1 MIKCIVFDSDGTL
14 VDSEYLGHVTME
26 SMLGEQGVAESA
38 AEMMSNFRGAQLAKI
53 VESLEQKHQIY
64 LGESFIFSYR
74 RALEKLF
81 EQKLKPVE
89 GVSEALENIPQ
100 SICVA
105 SGGPVSK
112 IKKALSLT
120 NLEGYFKGNI
130 FSSYEI
136 GSWKPEPDI
145 FLHAAQQMGFAPE
158 ECAVVE
164 DSAVGIQ
171 AALAA
176 NMQPVIYDPL
186 NIYGTYEGVI
196 AIKHME
202 ELKLIFGQGENE

>member
-1 MIKCIVFDSDGTL
+1 MIKCILFDSDGTL

-26 SMLGEQGVAESA
+26 GMLGEQGIVESA

-53 VESLEQKHQIY
+53 VESLEQKHQIS
-64 LGESFIFSYR
+64 LGESFIVSYR
-74 RALEKLF
+74 HALEKLF

-100 SICVA
+100 PICVA
-105 SGGPVSK
+105 SGGPIRK
-112 IKKALSLT
+112 INKALSLT
-120 NLEGYFKGNI
+120 NLEGFFKGNI

-136 GSWKPEPDI
+136 DSWKPEPDI

-186 NIYGTYEGVI
+186 NNYGTFEGVI
-196 AIKHME
+196 TIRRMK
-202 ELKLIFGQGENE
+202 ELNLIFGQGENE